1 MPASPQEHRPKFT
14 MFKNHPAHP
23 YGTPREL
30 LRESVSAAERHYGI
44 AYPTFRPRQ
53 GSILDIDCTRAT
65 PLRLKILIEVCEDD
79 DNHCYCTEEPRY
91 CCQGHCHQSAYE
103 FTMDVDASLRAPDMI
118 RQSGSAQPLRK
129 LDLFPTMAPVRES
142 DPHYYE
148 GNQRQYGATSSANP
162 STGRNF
168 RLRNHLVTFWS

>member
-53 GSILDIDCTRAT
+53 GSILDIDYTRAT

-79 DNHCYCTEEPRY
+79 DNHCYYTEEPRY

-118 RQSGSAQPLRK
+118 R
-129 LDLFPTMAPVRES
+129 PVRICTATQKTRPLS
-142 DPHYYE
+142 YY
-148 GNQRQYGATSSANP
+148 GPRPRIRPTL
-162 STGRNF
+162 
-168 RLRNHLVTFWS
+168 LRR